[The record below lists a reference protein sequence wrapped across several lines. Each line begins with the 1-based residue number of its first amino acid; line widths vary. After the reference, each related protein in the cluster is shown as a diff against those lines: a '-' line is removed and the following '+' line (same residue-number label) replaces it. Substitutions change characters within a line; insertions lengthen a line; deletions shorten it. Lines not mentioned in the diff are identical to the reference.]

1 MAHYVKNNDLYIP
14 DDVQSKRTDF
24 MQTQAAGS
32 SKGVRGKDPLKTQYQ
47 YDEQITQREID
58 NMYKHKRLFQ
68 NIIDIPAE
76 DATREWISFEDT
88 PEAED
93 ILYKLNDLDAQ
104 SAFQKMIEYER
115 LTGDGFISLGINQN
129 VPYDID
135 EEIVEGS
142 LKDIKYIHPFS
153 KKRVMDG
160 IVDDDPFSPD
170 FNKFSYYELEP
181 LNQGTR
187 VVHASR
193 IIHLQTRVFEGDT
206 WGTSLGIPL
215 YEPILILDNVAW
227 SLGQIAYAMTFK
239 VLKSDNINM
248 KNREQVKSVSQELE
262 KFFNT
267 MSLAVIGKDEE
278 LTHEGPGVSLPNLP
292 AMTEFV
298 WDFLAGSARMPKS
311 HILGQQQ
318 GTISGAE
325 FDSLNYYMRI
335 AGLQENHVRPHL
347 ERLISMLYKSKD
359 SGVGNGSVSEPK
371 FKLKFNPLWKLDTQ
385 TDMELREIQS
395 KIDERYI
402 KNMVLN
408 PDEVREKRFGK
419 DGFLD
424 EMDLERLAFKV
435 HEKRKQ
441 NDPNSQ

>member
-14 DDVQSKRTDF
+14 DNVQTSRKDF
-24 MQTQAAGS
+24 MQTEAAGS
-32 SKGVRGKDPLKTQYQ
+32 SKGVRGKDPLKSQYQ
-47 YDEQITQREID
+47 YDEEITQQEID

-88 PEAED
+88 PEAEQ
-93 ILYKLNDLDAQ
+93 ILFKLNDLDAQ
-104 SAFQKMIEYER
+104 SAFQRMIEYER

-135 EEIVEGS
+135 EEIAEGS
-142 LKDIKYIHPFS
+142 LNDIKYIHPFS

-160 IVDDDPFSPD
+160 LVNDDPFSPD

-187 VVHASR
+187 IVHASR
-193 IIHLQTRVFEGDT
+193 IIHMQTRVFEGDT

-248 KNREQVKSVSQELE
+248 KNREQVKSVSKELE

-347 ERLISMLYKSKD
+347 ERLIKMLYQAKD
-359 SGVGNGSVSEPK
+359 SGVGNGSVSDPK
-371 FKLKFNPLWKLDTQ
+371 FKLKFDPLWKLDTQ
-385 TDMELREIQS
+385 TDMKLREIQS
-395 KIDERYI
+395 KIDDRYI